1 MSTDLSHIPFAL
13 PFIEEDEVEAAAS
26 AIRSGWLTTGPKT
39 KEFEASFAE
48 YVGSK
53 HALAVNSATA
63 GLHLALEAVG
73 IGKDDLVI
81 LPTWTFT
88 ATAEVVRY
96 FGAHPVLVDVDKDTL
111 NINLEKLAQTIENIK
126 SSDQAD
132 RLKAIIPVH
141 FAGQACNMK
150 AIMEIAGVHNLFVI
164 EDAAHA
170 FPTTLI
176 SPSATEKS
184 DSSRFIGTVGHATV
198 FSFYATKT
206 IATGEGGMVTTQDD
220 ALASR
225 IKLMRLHG
233 INRDV
238 WDRYTSKKPSWY
250 YEVIAPGFK
259 YNLTDIASAI
269 GICQLKKAERLRLKR
284 AEIAEKYNTRLSNVA
299 SVETPKVLDKALKHA
314 WHLYVIKLNLDQLTI
329 NRNEFIEEMAHA
341 GVGCSVHFIPLH
353 KHPYWQT
360 RDSKF
365 ELDLDSADN
374 EFERCVSL
382 PIYPGLNDV
391 QVEKII
397 CSIEEITKKYTR

>member
-1 MSTDLSHIPFAL
+1 MTTDLSHIPFAL
-13 PFIEEDEVEAAAS
+13 PFIEEDEVEAAAN

-39 KEFEASFAE
+39 KEFESLFAE
-48 YVGSK
+48 YVGAK

-111 NINLEKLAQTIENIK
+111 NINLEKLVQTIENIK
-126 SSDQAD
+126 SSNQAE

-150 AIMEIAGVHNLFVI
+150 AIMEIASIHNLFVI

-176 SPSATEKS
+176 SPSVQDKKE
-184 DSSRFIGTVGHATV
+184 SSRFIGTVGHATV

-269 GICQLKKAERLRLKR
+269 GICQLKKAERLRQKR
-284 AEIAEKYNTRLSNVA
+284 ADIAKEYNKRLSKL
-299 SVETPKVLDKALKHA
+299 SLVELPKVLDENLKHA
-314 WHLYVIKLNLDQLTI
+314 WHLYVLKLNLNQLTI
-329 NRNEFIEEMAHA
+329 SRNEFIEEMAHA

-360 RDSKF
+360 RDREF
-365 ELDLDSADN
+365 ELNLDTANN

-382 PIYPGLNDV
+382 PIYPSLDKSK
-391 QVEKII
+391 VEKII
-397 CSIEEITKKYTR
+397 SSIEKITEKYKR